1 MSYFRSHNCGE
12 LSVKDIDK
20 KVFVSGWINKKRDH
34 GGVLFIDLRDYFGM
48 TQCVVNS
55 DNKMFSELETLK
67 LESVIKI
74 TGKVVKRSLD
84 TINKNL
90 PTGEIEIL
98 SEKIEILNESEQIPF
113 QVAMEDDS
121 PEELRLKYR
130 YIDLRREKN
139 KKRVVISTQ
148 FLSIKRL

>member
-20 KVFVSGWINKKRDH
+20 KASVSGWINKKRDH
-34 GGVLFIDLRDYFGM
+34 GGVLFIDLRDHFGI

-67 LESVIKI
+67 LESIIKI

-84 TINKNL
+84 TIND
-90 PTGEIEIL
+90 IL
-98 SEKIEILNESEQIPF
+98 DDLLI
-113 QVAMEDDS
+113 DDS
-121 PEELRLKYR
+121 SE
-130 YIDLRREKN
+130 
-139 KKRVVISTQ
+139 
-148 FLSIKRL
+148 LSINSTGKELFKISSTNEIDDNPVLEDLLISFSNNQDLNQSKSFIF

>member
-12 LSVKDIDK
+12 LSVQDIDK
-20 KVFVSGWINKKRDH
+20 KVFISGWINKKRDH

-55 DNKMFSELETLK
+55 DNEMFSELETLK

-98 SEKIEILNESEQIPF
+98 SEKIGLSLDEIKN
-113 QVAMEDDS
+113 
-121 PEELRLKYR
+121 LKDKG
-130 YIDLRREKN
+130 I
-139 KKRVVISTQ
+139 I
-148 FLSIKRL
+148 

>member
-1 MSYFRSHNCGE
+1 MLLIPTIRCFQ
-12 LSVKDIDK
+12 K
-20 KVFVSGWINKKRDH
+20 
-34 GGVLFIDLRDYFGM
+34 
-48 TQCVVNS
+48 
-55 DNKMFSELETLK
+55 LETLK

-139 KKRVVISTQ
+139 KKYNFTIENN
-148 FLSIKRL
+148 

>member
-113 QVAMEDDS
+113 QVAIEDDS
-121 PEELRLKYR
+121 PEELRLK
-130 YIDLRREKN
+130 I
-139 KKRVVISTQ
+139 
-148 FLSIKRL
+148 

>member
-1 MSYFRSHNCGE
+1 
-12 LSVKDIDK
+12 
-20 KVFVSGWINKKRDH
+20 
-34 GGVLFIDLRDYFGM
+34 
-48 TQCVVNS
+48 
-55 DNKMFSELETLK
+55 MFSALETLK
-67 LESVIKI
+67 LESIIKI

-90 PTGEIEIL
+90 PTGEIEIS

-113 QVAMEDDS
+113 QVAIDDDS

-139 KKRVVISTQ
+139 KNIILRSK
-148 FLSIKRL
+148 